1 MVEYEITIV
10 SAPDRG
16 QVKLLGATF
25 EPGKPVRAEEGRWR
39 PRLRGRGE
47 MLNYLKCNERYL
59 YGEEDAFGSE
69 KRKNP
74 A

>member
-10 SAPDRG
+10 AAPDREK
-16 QVKLLGATF
+16 VKLLGTTY
-25 EPGKPVRAEEGRWR
+25 EPGKPVKAEEGRWR
-39 PRLRGRGE
+39 PRLLGREE
-47 MLNYLKCNERYL
+47 MLNYLKRNERYL
-59 YGEEDAFGSE
+59 YGEDGAFGSE

>member
-1 MVEYEITIV
+1 M
-10 SAPDRG
+10 
-16 QVKLLGATF
+16 LGTTY
-25 EPGKPVRAEEGRWR
+25 EPGKPAEAGEGRWR
-39 PRLRGRGE
+39 PRLSGREE
-47 MLNYLKCNERYL
+47 MLSYLKRNERYL

>member
-1 MVEYEITIV
+1 MVDYEITV
-10 SAPDRG
+10 VCAPGRDE
-16 QVKLLGATF
+16 VKMLGTTY
-25 EPGKPVRAEEGRWR
+25 EPGKPAEAAEGRWR
-39 PRLRGRGE
+39 PRLSGREE
-47 MLNYLKCNERYL
+47 MLSYLKRNERYL